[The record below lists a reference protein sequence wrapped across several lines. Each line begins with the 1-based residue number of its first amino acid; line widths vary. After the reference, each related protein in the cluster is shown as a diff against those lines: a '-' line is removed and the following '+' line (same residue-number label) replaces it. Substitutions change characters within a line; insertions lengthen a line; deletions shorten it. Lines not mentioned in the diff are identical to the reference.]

1 MRNHNM
7 KHVGKMKNNGARVAV
22 AFRTIPGDPHSALV
36 IGTNGLADSYHD
48 SLMSLIESEGAQQ
61 ANELADVLAVR
72 KFPDGSN
79 MLEWL
84 HSRGSLKK
92 VPTNLVLMTPD
103 TKSSIQ
109 LDELNILIADQKGL
123 TLEQL
128 AITEG
133 EMVIVEPN
141 APATQNKWDKARE
154 DRATAKAAKEEAETV
169 SSISLSPAEMRSRAD
184 ALYKEAARLRK
195 EADAVDPPKKKTKV
209 EV

>member
-1 MRNHNM
+1 
-7 KHVGKMKNNGARVAV
+7 MKNNGARVAV

-36 IGTNGLADSYHD
+36 IGTNGLADAYHD

-133 EMVIVEPN
+133 EAIIVEPN

>member
-1 MRNHNM
+1 M

-84 HSRGSLKK
+84 HSRGSLTK
-92 VPTNLVLMTPD
+92 VPTKLVLMTPD

-133 EMVIVEPN
+133 EAIIVEPN

-154 DRATAKAAKEEAETV
+154 DRATAKSIKEEAEIV
-169 SSISLSPAEMRSRAD
+169 ASIALSPAEMRSRAD

-209 EV
+209 EA

>member
-1 MRNHNM
+1 
-7 KHVGKMKNNGARVAV
+7 
-22 AFRTIPGDPHSALV
+22 
-36 IGTNGLADSYHD
+36 
-48 SLMSLIESEGAQQ
+48 MSLIESEGAQQ

-133 EMVIVEPN
+133 EAIVVEPN

-154 DRATAKAAKEEAETV
+154 DRATAKAAKEEAEIV

-209 EV
+209 EA

>member
-1 MRNHNM
+1 MRGNNM

-36 IGTNGLADSYHD
+36 IGTNGLADAYHD

-103 TKSSIQ
+103 NKSQIQ

-133 EMVIVEPN
+133 EMIVAEPN

-154 DRATAKAAKEEAETV
+154 DRATAKAAKDEAETV
-169 SSISLSPAEMRSRAD
+169 ADRNLSPAEMRSRAD

-195 EADAVDPPKKKTKV
+195 EADAVDPPKKKIKV
-209 EV
+209 EA

>member
-1 MRNHNM
+1 M

-36 IGTNGLADSYHD
+36 IGTNGLADAYHD

-92 VPTNLVLMTPD
+92 VPTNLVLMTPYN
-103 TKSSIQ
+103 KIQIQ

-133 EMVIVEPN
+133 EMIVVEPN

-154 DRATAKAAKEEAETV
+154 DRATAKAAKDEAETV
-169 SSISLSPAEMRSRAD
+169 ADRNLSPAEMRSRAD

-195 EADAVDPPKKKTKV
+195 EADAVDPPKKKIKV
-209 EV
+209 EA

>member
-1 MRNHNM
+1 MRNYNM

-84 HSRGSLKK
+84 HSRGSLTK
-92 VPTNLVLMTPD
+92 VPTKLVLMTPD

-109 LDELNILIADQKGL
+109 LDELNLLIADQKGL

-133 EMVIVEPN
+133 EMIVVEPN

-154 DRATAKAAKEEAETV
+154 DRAATKAAKDEAETV
-169 SSISLSPAEMRSRAD
+169 AAIALSPAEMRSRAD

-195 EADAVDPPKKKTKV
+195 DADAVDPPKKKTKV
-209 EV
+209 EA

>member
-36 IGTNGLADSYHD
+36 IGTNGLADAYHD

-133 EMVIVEPN
+133 EAIIVEPN

-209 EV
+209 EA

>member
-36 IGTNGLADSYHD
+36 IGTNGLADAYHD

-133 EMVIVEPN
+133 EAIVVEPN

-154 DRATAKAAKEEAETV
+154 DRATAKAAKEEAEIV

-209 EV
+209 EA

>member
-84 HSRGSLKK
+84 HSRGSLTK
-92 VPTNLVLMTPD
+92 VPTKLVLMTPD

-133 EMVIVEPN
+133 EMIVVEPN

-169 SSISLSPAEMRSRAD
+169 ASIALSPAEMRSRAD

-195 EADAVDPPKKKTKV
+195 DADAVDPPKKKTKV
-209 EV
+209 EA

>member
-1 MRNHNM
+1 M

-36 IGTNGLADSYHD
+36 IGTNGLADAYHD

-103 TKSSIQ
+103 NKSQIQ

-133 EMVIVEPN
+133 EAIIVEPN

-209 EV
+209 EA

>member
-36 IGTNGLADSYHD
+36 IGTNGLADAYHD

-133 EMVIVEPN
+133 EAIIVEPN

-195 EADAVDPPKKKTKV
+195 EADAVDPPKKKIKV
-209 EV
+209 EA

>member
-1 MRNHNM
+1 M

-36 IGTNGLADSYHD
+36 IGTNGLADAYHD

-103 TKSSIQ
+103 NKSQIQ

-133 EMVIVEPN
+133 EMIVAEPN

-154 DRATAKAAKEEAETV
+154 DRATAKAAKDEAETV
-169 SSISLSPAEMRSRAD
+169 ADRNLSPAEMRSRAD

-195 EADAVDPPKKKTKV
+195 EADAVDPPKKKIKV
-209 EV
+209 EA